1 VKPRAFTQW
10 SPPAAAEGTAILAD
24 PAGPARRVADGPAR
38 ASVGARPR
46 PPARQGL
53 SDRAL
58 AWLFVGPT
66 VALLLAFNIFPLL
79 WTVWL
84 SFTNYRA
91 NRPNATVEWIGAAN
105 YRRVLANEA
114 IWETM
119 RTTAHFLCASIA
131 LQLVLGFALALLL
144 NRRFRGHSFWST
156 AILLP
161 MMLAPAVVGTFWKY
175 FFEPQYGIVNALAR
189 FFGARGDFTMLGDT
203 QLSPWAIVLVDT
215 WMWTPYVMLLLL
227 AGLRSIPPSLYEA
240 AEIDRASEWT
250 KFWRITLPMVMP
262 FILLALLFRSIENF
276 KMFDLV
282 DNLTNGGPGSVTELA
297 SIHLKREAFEKW
309 RTGYSSAL
317 AIILF
322 VAIYGMSLVTVRFL
336 DKVKQR

>member
-1 VKPRAFTQW
+1 MQPAT
-10 SPPAAAEGTAILAD
+10 AAAAANLPEPVGHDHASSD
-24 PAGPARRVADGPAR
+24 SHR
-38 ASVGARPR
+38 ASAPLSDKRPVL
-46 PPARQGL
+46 ARQGL
-53 SDRAL
+53 SDRML

-66 VALLLAFNIFPLL
+66 IALLLAFNIFPLL
-79 WTVWL
+79 WTIWL
-84 SFTNYRA
+84 SFTNFRA
-91 NRPNATVEWIGAAN
+91 NRPNAEVAWLGIEN
-105 YRRVLANEA
+105 YQRVLNNEA
-114 IWETM
+114 IWENM
-119 RTTAHFLCASIA
+119 RATAHFLVSSIA

-144 NRRFRGHSFWST
+144 NRRFRSHSFWST

-175 FFEPQYGIVNALAR
+175 FFEPQYGIFNAIAR
-189 FFGARGDFTMLGDT
+189 FLGFDGNFTMLGST

-227 AGLRSIPPSLYEA
+227 AGLKSIPPYLYEA

-262 FILLALLFRSIENF
+262 FILLALLFRTIENF

-282 DNLTNGGPGSVTELA
+282 DQLTNGGPGSVTELA

-309 RTGYSSAL
+309 RTGYASAF

-322 VAIYGMSLVTVRFL
+322 VAIYGLSLVTVRFL

>member
-1 VKPRAFTQW
+1 VKPLEFARW
-10 SPPAAAEGTAILAD
+10 GWRPAARTVSSREQG
-24 PAGPARRVADGPAR
+24 GGSAR
-38 ASVGARPR
+38 A
-46 PPARQGL
+46 PAFSGQGL

-66 VALLLAFNIFPLL
+66 MVLLLAFNIFPLL
-79 WTVWL
+79 WTIWL

-91 NRPNATVEWIGAAN
+91 NKPGTEPAFVGIAN
-105 YRRVLANEA
+105 YKRVLGSEA
-114 IWETM
+114 VWENM
-119 RTTAHFLCASIA
+119 QTTAHFLCWSIA
-131 LQLVLGFALALLL
+131 LQLLLGFGLALML
-144 NRRFRGHSFWST
+144 NRRFRTHSFWST

-175 FFEPQYGIVNALAR
+175 FFEPQYGIFNHIVA
-189 FFGARGDFTMLGDT
+189 FFGRTASFTMLGDT

-227 AGLRSIPPSLYEA
+227 AGLKSIPPYLYEA

-262 FILLALLFRSIENF
+262 FILLALLFRTIENF

-282 DNLTNGGPGSVTELA
+282 DQLTNGGPGSVTELA

-309 RTGYSSAL
+309 RTGYASAF

-322 VAIYGMSLVTVRFL
+322 VAVYGLSMVLVRYL
-336 DKVKQR
+336 DKVKER

>member
-1 VKPRAFTQW
+1 VKPLEFSRLIARPGARQPVRAEQG
-10 SPPAAAEGTAILAD
+10 SN
-24 PAGPARRVADGPAR
+24 AR
-38 ASVGARPR
+38 A
-46 PPARQGL
+46 PALFAKQGL

-66 VALLLAFNIFPLL
+66 VLLLLAFNIFPLL
-79 WTVWL
+79 WTIWL

-91 NRPNATVEWIGAAN
+91 NRPGLDSVWLGIAN
-105 YRRVLANEA
+105 YRRVLNDEA
-114 IWETM
+114 LWEHM
-119 RTTAHFLCASIA
+119 RVTAHFLCWSIG
-131 LQLVLGFALALLL
+131 LQLLLGFGLALLL
-144 NRRFRGHSFWST
+144 NRKFRSHSFWST

-175 FFEPQYGIVNALAR
+175 FFEPQYGIFNQIVG
-189 FFGARGDFTMLGDT
+189 FFGGTGSFTMLGDT

-227 AGLRSIPPSLYEA
+227 AGLRSIPSYLYEA

-262 FILLALLFRSIENF
+262 FIILALLFRTIENF

-297 SIHLKREAFEKW
+297 SISLKREAFEKW
-309 RTGYSSAL
+309 RTGYASAF
-317 AIILF
+317 AIVLF
-322 VAIYGMSLVTVRFL
+322 VSIYGLSLVAVRFL
-336 DKVKQR
+336 EKVKQR

>member
-1 VKPRAFTQW
+1 MKPRVFTQW
-10 SPPAAAEGTAILAD
+10 TPPATAVPAANLAQA
-24 PAGPARRVADGPAR
+24 PGAALRAGGPATGRGRLAAR
-38 ASVGARPR
+38 N
-46 PPARQGL
+46 GL

-66 VALLLAFNIFPLL
+66 IVLLLAFNIFPLL
-79 WTVWL
+79 WTIYL
-84 SFTNYRA
+84 SFTNFRA
-91 NRPNATVEWIGAAN
+91 NRPNAEIGWLGISN
-105 YRRVLANEA
+105 YQRVLNDEA
-114 IWETM
+114 IWENM
-119 RTTAHFLCASIA
+119 RTTAHFLCTSIA
-131 LQLVLGFALALLL
+131 LQLLLGFALALLL
-144 NRRFRGHSFWST
+144 NRKFRSHSFWST

-175 FFEPQYGIVNALAR
+175 FFEPQYGIFNAIAR
-189 FFGARGDFTMLGDT
+189 FFGASGNFTMLGDT

-227 AGLRSIPPSLYEA
+227 AGLRSIPPYLYEA

-262 FILLALLFRSIENF
+262 FIILALLFRSIENF

-309 RTGYSSAL
+309 RTGYSSAF

>member
-1 VKPRAFTQW
+1 MKPRMFAQPALVPDVAALAPV
-10 SPPAAAEGTAILAD
+10 SAAAA
-24 PAGPARRVADGPAR
+24 PAL
-38 ASVGARPR
+38 
-46 PPARQGL
+46 RQGL

-66 VALLLAFNIFPLL
+66 VLLLLAFNIFPLL
-79 WTVWL
+79 WTIWL

-91 NRPNATVEWIGAAN
+91 NRPGLDSVWVGIDN
-105 YRRVLANEA
+105 YRRVLTNEA
-114 IWETM
+114 IWENM
-119 RTTAHFLCASIA
+119 RATAHFLCWSIT
-131 LQLVLGFALALLL
+131 LQLALGFALALLL

-175 FFEPQYGIVNALAR
+175 FFEPQYGIFSYIVR
-189 FFGARGDFTMLGDT
+189 FAGGPEKITMLGDVN
-203 QLSPWAIVLVDT
+203 LSPWAIILVDT

-227 AGLRSIPPSLYEA
+227 AGLRSIPPYLYEA
-240 AEIDRASEWT
+240 AEIDRATEWT
-250 KFWRITLPMVMP
+250 KFWRITLPMVLP
-262 FILLALLFRSIENF
+262 FILLAVLFRTIENF

-282 DNLTNGGPGSVTELA
+282 DQLTNGGPGSVTELA

-309 RTGYSSAL
+309 RTGYASAL

-322 VAIYGMSLVTVRFL
+322 VSIYGLSLVAVRFL

>member
-1 VKPRAFTQW
+1 MQGD
-10 SPPAAAEGTAILAD
+10 AAMAIQPELPLNNAT
-24 PAGPARRVADGPAR
+24 PARRM
-38 ASVGARPR
+38 
-46 PPARQGL
+46 RQGL

-66 VALLLAFNIFPLL
+66 VVLLLAFNIFPLL
-79 WTVWL
+79 WTIYL

-91 NRPNATVEWIGAAN
+91 NKASAPIEWLGISN
-105 YRRVLANEA
+105 YQRVLNDEN
-114 IWETM
+114 IWSNM
-119 RTTAHFLCASIA
+119 QTTAHFLCWSIV
-131 LQLVLGFALALLL
+131 LELLLGFGLALLL
-144 NRRFRGHSFWST
+144 NRRFRTHSFWST

-175 FFEPQYGIVNALAR
+175 FFEPQYGIFNYIVR
-189 FFGARGDFTMLGDT
+189 FFGGPEQFTMLGDVN
-203 QLSPWAIVLVDT
+203 LSPWAIVLVDT

-227 AGLRSIPPSLYEA
+227 AGLRSIPPYLYEA

-250 KFWRITLPMVMP
+250 KFWRITLPMVLP
-262 FILLALLFRSIENF
+262 FIILALLFRSIENF

-282 DNLTNGGPGSVTELA
+282 DQLTNGGPGSVTELA

-309 RTGYSSAL
+309 RTGYSSAF

-336 DKVKQR
+336 DKVKER

>member
-1 VKPRAFTQW
+1 MKPRVFMQW
-10 SPPAAAEGTAILAD
+10 PQPQAAATATSSELAASSR
-24 PAGPARRVADGPAR
+24 PAAGPAPAPSTLLARR
-38 ASVGARPR
+38 
-46 PPARQGL
+46 GL

-66 VALLLAFNIFPLL
+66 IALLLAFNIFPTL
-79 WTVWL
+79 WTIWL
-84 SFTNYRA
+84 SFTNFRA
-91 NRPNATVEWIGAAN
+91 NRPNAEVSWLGIDN
-105 YRRVLANEA
+105 YRRVLTNEA
-114 IWETM
+114 IWENM
-119 RTTAHFLCASIA
+119 RATAHFLVTSIA
-131 LQLVLGFALALLL
+131 LQLLLGFALALLL
-144 NRRFRGHSFWST
+144 NRRFRSHSFWST

-175 FFEPQYGIVNALAR
+175 FFEPQYGIFNAIAR
-189 FFGARGDFTMLGDT
+189 FLGASGDFTMLGST

-227 AGLRSIPPSLYEA
+227 AGLKSIPSYLYEA

-262 FILLALLFRSIENF
+262 FILLALLFRTIENF

-282 DNLTNGGPGSVTELA
+282 DQLTNGGPGSVTELA

-309 RTGYSSAL
+309 RTGYASAF

-322 VAIYGMSLVTVRFL
+322 VAIYGLSLVTVKFL

>member
-1 VKPRAFTQW
+1 MSALPLATTVRAE
-10 SPPAAAEGTAILAD
+10 PGIAVRG
-24 PAGPARRVADGPAR
+24 RVPG
-38 ASVGARPR
+38 
-46 PPARQGL
+46 QGL

-66 VALLLAFNIFPLL
+66 ILLLLAFNIFPLI
-79 WTVWL
+79 WTIWL
-84 SFTNYRA
+84 SFTNFRA
-91 NRPNATVEWIGAAN
+91 NRPGAEVLWVGIGN
-105 YRRVLANEA
+105 YSRVLNDES
-114 IWETM
+114 IWENM
-119 RTTAHFLCASIA
+119 RATAHFLTCSIT
-131 LQLVLGFALALLL
+131 LQLLLGFGLALML
-144 NRRFRGHSFWST
+144 NRRFRTHSFWST

-175 FFEPQYGIVNALAR
+175 FFEPQYGIFNYIVN
-189 FFGARGDFTMLGDT
+189 FFGGPGTFTMLGDT
-203 QLSPWAIVLVDT
+203 RLSPWAIVLVDT

-227 AGLRSIPPSLYEA
+227 AGLRSIPPYLYEA

-262 FILLALLFRSIENF
+262 FIILAVLFRVIENF

-282 DNLTNGGPGSVTELA
+282 DQLTNGGPGSVTELA
-297 SIHLKREAFEKW
+297 SIKLKREAFEKW

-322 VAIYGMSLVTVRFL
+322 VAIYGLSLVTVRFL
-336 DKVKQR
+336 DRVKQR

>member
-1 VKPRAFTQW
+1 MKPRVFMQW
-10 SPPAAAEGTAILAD
+10 PQQPQAVATANPSEPAASSRPASARTLA
-24 PAGPARRVADGPAR
+24 P
-38 ASVGARPR
+38 STLL
-46 PPARQGL
+46 ARQGL

-66 VALLLAFNIFPLL
+66 IALLLAFNIFPLL
-79 WTVWL
+79 WTIWL
-84 SFTNYRA
+84 SFTNFRA
-91 NRPNATVEWIGAAN
+91 NRPNAEVVWLGIDN
-105 YRRVLANEA
+105 YRRVLGNEA
-114 IWETM
+114 IWENM
-119 RTTAHFLCASIA
+119 RATAHFLVSSIA

-144 NRRFRGHSFWST
+144 NRRFRSHSFWST

-175 FFEPQYGIVNALAR
+175 FFEPQYGIFNAIAR
-189 FFGARGDFTMLGDT
+189 FLGGSGDFTMLGST

-227 AGLRSIPPSLYEA
+227 AGLKSIPPYLYEA

-262 FILLALLFRSIENF
+262 FILLALLFRTIENF

-282 DNLTNGGPGSVTELA
+282 DQLTNGGPGSVTELA

-309 RTGYSSAL
+309 RTGYASAF

-322 VAIYGMSLVTVRFL
+322 VAIYGLSLVTVRFL